1 MADRPSGGN
10 ARISGQC
17 DNAPPARSQYA
28 RHYHAE
34 RSSALTITA
43 RPTPNAAPARLKI
56 RKNIDA
62 LGAQELT
69 DLRRAIAQSIALK
82 DKRSYEYFAG
92 WHGVPLGWCQHH
104 DTLFLPWHRAY
115 LYWLELALQSE
126 VPGVTLPWWDWSN
139 SATIPEPYTVAQAD
153 GSENILA
160 KAPITVFNADRQS
173 GWPTETS
180 RDPGEIANTPTPPY
194 QQEWAYAM
202 QADNY
207 ADFNQRI
214 WTVHDTVHVWVGGTM
229 GQLDWAAYDPVF
241 FAHHANIDRA
251 WRIWQAAHP
260 GANPPADVL
269 DVSLQTD
276 PALTVQAVLDV
287 TRLGYE
293 YAGTQSTVPGSA

>member
-1 MADRPSGGN
+1 
-10 ARISGQC
+10 
-17 DNAPPARSQYA
+17 
-28 RHYHAE
+28 
-34 RSSALTITA
+34 LTVTA
-43 RPTPNAAPARLKI
+43 RPAPNAPPARLKI

-62 LGAQELT
+62 LSAQELT
-69 DLRRAIAQSIALK
+69 DLRAAIKQSIALK

-115 LYWLELALQSE
+115 LYWLELALQSQ
-126 VPGVTLPWWDWSN
+126 VPGVTLPWWDWS
-139 SATIPEPYTVAQAD
+139 STGAIPGAYAVAQAD

-160 KAPITVFNADRQS
+160 KAPITVFNAAHQS

-180 RDPGEIANTPTPPY
+180 RAPGEVPQTPAPPY
-194 QQEWAYAM
+194 RQEWAYAM
-202 QADNY
+202 SADNY
-207 ADFNQRI
+207 PDFNQRL
-214 WTVHDTVHVWVGGTM
+214 WGVHDTVHVWVGGTM
-229 GQLDWAAYDPVF
+229 GQLDWAAYDPIF

-269 DVSLQTD
+269 GQSLQTD
-276 PALTVQAVLDV
+276 PAMTVQAVLDV

-293 YAGTQSTVPGSA
+293 YAGTQSTVAGSA